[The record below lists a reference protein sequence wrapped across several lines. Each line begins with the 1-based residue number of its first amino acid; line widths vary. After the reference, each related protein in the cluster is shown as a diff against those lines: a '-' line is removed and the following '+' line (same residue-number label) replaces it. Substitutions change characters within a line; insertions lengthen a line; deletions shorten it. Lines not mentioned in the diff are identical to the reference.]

1 MADEARELS
10 ETRIARG
17 GAVSLE
23 HRGVEGPRFRQPNAV
38 VKAFGDQEK
47 RVNFATKEKCAIQ
60 FQILRRRV
68 PPHFEIFFEA
78 PRKFDPVARRSPIL
92 CVLTIIE
99 MIMKLDKIALLIK
112 HSPCL
117 AIERGSEFGF
127 EILRR
132 QVVMEPARPKI
143 CHENRGRLQGLDEPA
158 GEAQRDAVLDPGV
171 AHAASPDGDYARLTA
186 LRLIAV

>member
-23 HRGVEGPRFRQPNAV
+23 RRGVERPRLRQPNV
-38 VKAFGDQEK
+38 LVKAFGDQEK
-47 RVNFATKEKCAIQ
+47 RVNFAAKEKCAIQ
-60 FQILRRRV
+60 FQILRRRM

-92 CVLTIIE
+92 GVLTIIE
-99 MIMKLDKIALLIK
+99 MIMKLDKITHLIK
-112 HSPCL
+112 HSPYL
-117 AIERGSEFGF
+117 AIVGGSEFGF
-127 EILRR
+127 EILCR

-143 CHENRGRLQGLDEPA
+143 CHENGGRLQGLDEAA
-158 GEAQRDAVLDPGV
+158 GEAQRDPVFRPRRARN
-171 AHAASPDGDYARLTA
+171 ASPDGGYCRPTA
-186 LRLIAV
+186 LPF